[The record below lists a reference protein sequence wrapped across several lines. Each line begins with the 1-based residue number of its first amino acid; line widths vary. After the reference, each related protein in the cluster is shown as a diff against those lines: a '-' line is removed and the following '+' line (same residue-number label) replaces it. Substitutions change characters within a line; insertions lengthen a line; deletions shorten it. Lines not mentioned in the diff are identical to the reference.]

1 MVFKEEFSFQ
11 PQMDLSI
18 KAYRANRVNTQRVK
32 AAVFTLQL
40 NRNNSFLSIL
50 KEKKVES

>member
-11 PQMDLSI
+11 SQMDLSI
-18 KAYRANRVNTQRVK
+18 KAYRAILVNTQRVK
-32 AAVFTLQL
+32 VAVFTLQL
-40 NRNNSFLSIL
+40 SRNNSFLSIL